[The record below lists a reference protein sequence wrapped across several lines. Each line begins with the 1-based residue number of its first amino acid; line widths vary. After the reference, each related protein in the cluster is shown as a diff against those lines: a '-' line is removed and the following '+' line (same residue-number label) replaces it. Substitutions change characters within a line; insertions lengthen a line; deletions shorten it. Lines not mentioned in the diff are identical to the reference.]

1 MPDVR
6 AQLEARTVPQ
16 TLRAATGIQPGAM
29 FIPFGLK
36 IGDPDR
42 HKSRNISPILPV
54 CVSQILAFLP
64 RAGWDITNSEIKVR
78 FTFLWKG
85 DMIT

>member
-1 MPDVR
+1 MPAVR
-6 AQLEARTVPQ
+6 AQVEVRTVPQ
-16 TLRAATGIQPGAM
+16 TLRAATGIQPGAV

-36 IGDPDR
+36 TGDPDS
-42 HKSRNISPILPV
+42 HKSHISPSLPV
-54 CVSQILAFLP
+54 CLLQILAFLP

-78 FTFLWKG
+78 FTFLWKS